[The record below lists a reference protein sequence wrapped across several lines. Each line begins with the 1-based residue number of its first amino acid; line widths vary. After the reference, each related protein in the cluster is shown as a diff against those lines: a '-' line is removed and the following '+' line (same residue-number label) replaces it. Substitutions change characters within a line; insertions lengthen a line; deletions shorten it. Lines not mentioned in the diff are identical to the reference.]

1 MYVYQGAL
9 AQRWLTPKHDACSL
23 FAWPG
28 QQRHHLPAHY
38 TFDFADAPI
47 ECGPGL
53 GLDVGDVY
61 PGPYYCFFEAYTPE
75 RMDAAIEHVR
85 EIIEED
91 GPYDA
96 IFAFSQVC
104 YPWRYNDARL
114 TVLRALR

>member
-1 MYVYQGAL
+1 MRVLCLHGQGSSAIIFESQL
-9 AQRWLTPKHDACSL
+9 ARLIDA
-23 FAWPG
+23 
-28 QQRHHLPAHY
+28 LPAHY